1 MMKIVIFSL
10 LLISLVVGLRPPGP
24 YCRSSPLPSL
34 VPIAINSTI
43 RYDLEGLFDGK
54 LSYYFRL

>member
-1 MMKIVIFSL
+1 MMKIVILSL

-24 YCRSSPLPSL
+24 YCRSSPLPAV

-54 LSYYFRL
+54 QCY